1 MQTPSLSIVFGE
13 RIAIFVSKGQISW
26 SGIVSIL
33 CRLLGNIPDY
43 ELIPLIFCAF
53 GRFGPRH
60 LFDRGGGGSRPP
72 AVSGFAVSGFA
83 VSRFR
88 FKPF

>member
-60 LFDRGGGGSRPP
+60 LFDRGGGSRRPT
-72 AVSGFAVSGFA
+72 AVYGFA